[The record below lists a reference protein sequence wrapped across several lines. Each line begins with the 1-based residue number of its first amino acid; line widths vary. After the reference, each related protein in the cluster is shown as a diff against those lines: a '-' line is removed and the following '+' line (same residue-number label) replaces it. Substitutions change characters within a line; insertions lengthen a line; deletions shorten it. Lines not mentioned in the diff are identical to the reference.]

1 MHDKFKLERN
11 DKSKDEE
18 ENNFFKLNLYWKEMM
33 KTEEEEIDLSEKISI
48 KRGEKEDIKLS
59 E

>member
-1 MHDKFKLERN
+1 MR
-11 DKSKDEE
+11 
-18 ENNFFKLNLYWKEMM
+18 